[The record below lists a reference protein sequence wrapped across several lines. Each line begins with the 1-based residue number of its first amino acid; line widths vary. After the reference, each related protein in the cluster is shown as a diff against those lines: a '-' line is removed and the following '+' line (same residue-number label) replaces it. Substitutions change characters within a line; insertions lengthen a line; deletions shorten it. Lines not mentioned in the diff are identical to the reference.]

1 MQAGSSTEKH
11 LLYEPKHYFETLMI
25 SVPMVVLLSL
35 LTGALAVR
43 CPILTSVSQ
52 LGAVR
57 RSGVTIPAAVKA
69 HSMSMKENTQ
79 SRKKGS
85 DEENGINPTVM

>member
-1 MQAGSSTEKH
+1 MQAGSRTEKH

-25 SVPMVVLLSL
+25 SVPMTVLLSL

-69 HSMSMKENTQ
+69 LSMKENT
-79 SRKKGS
+79 RTRKKKGS
-85 DEENGINPTVM
+85 DEENCINPTVM